1 MQNRALLLGLLY
13 TAPRHLEVGAPLGE
27 DDVPLFALD
36 PHHHDINPIPDCN
49 VRGGI
54 GSGELV
60 GGDQPFRLGPHV
72 HEHPF
77 GVHADYCAL
86 NDLALSQL
94 GHLLSQ
100 VPLPVDGSR
109 RGLCTSVRYH
119 LTCSPQGPQ
128 AVPRLF
134 GSCGPGSGYVIRVPL
149 WSSSLHLSTRLP
161 PTRGFASHV
170 RRDPWRRALS
180 TPRRATSGRLSVA
193 PRTRT
198 RRWPGSGPGRSSVPP
213 ARRHSAPA

>member
-1 MQNRALLLGLLY
+1 MQNRALLLGLLH

-27 DDVPLFALD
+27 DDVPLFPLD
-36 PHHHDINPIPDCN
+36 PHHHDVDAIPDRN
-49 VRGGI
+49 IRGGI
-54 GSGELV
+54 GAGELV
-60 GGDQPFRLGPHV
+60 GWDQPFRLGPHV
-72 HEHPF
+72 H
-77 GVHADYCAL
+77 ADNCTL
-86 NDLALSQL
+86 DDLVLSQL

-100 VPLPVDGSR
+100 VAFSVDGSR
-109 RGLCTSVRYH
+109 RGLCASVRYH

-180 TPRRATSGRLSVA
+180 TPRRARSGRLSVA

-198 RRWPGSGPGRSSVPP
+198 RRW
-213 ARRHSAPA
+213 